1 MHASWRTNIKLS
13 WYLPEQQIYSPYLL
27 SVIWDD
33 EPICYFLDKPFDT
46 KVTSPQTVKMRNSHC
61 GLYREALDPLRL
73 HLNYMT
79 RTLDWTP
86 GHMDRWN
93 SGGFHSTPV
102 ASSPTKWYLAHH
114 GIKSDLLKFLSDK
127 SHLIISGTSVLTRI
141 ATWATNALS
150 QMSEVTVKIMTM
162 KN

>member
-1 MHASWRTNIKLS
+1 
-13 WYLPEQQIYSPYLL
+13 
-27 SVIWDD
+27 
-33 EPICYFLDKPFDT
+33 
-46 KVTSPQTVKMRNSHC
+46 
-61 GLYREALDPLRL
+61 
-73 HLNYMT
+73 MT

-141 ATWATNALS
+141 ATWATNAFTTFLGTMCYQSCAKKCCESVCQVDEYEWNFPEWNFPEPFMFYHQLLLS
-150 QMSEVTVKIMTM
+150 LFCGSTILALKILRLLIMPNFASIISQ
-162 KN
+162 KIVLIGLALHW